1 MSRLDRVAE
10 LIKAEISTILKRKVN
25 DPRIGFVSIT
35 DVTVSPDL
43 EFAKVYVSIM
53 GDETEK
59 LKTLEGLNSAKG
71 FIRGELGHAIEL
83 RLVPDIKFI
92 RDDSIER
99 GSRILNLINNLN
111 AEVQKN
117 DKKSK

>member
-1 MSRLDRVAE
+1 MVRLERVAE
-10 LIKAEISTILKRKVN
+10 QIKVEISITLKRKVN

-35 DVTVSPDL
+35 EVTLSPDL
-43 EFAKVYVSIM
+43 EFAKVYVSVM

-71 FIRGELGHAIEL
+71 FIRGELGHALEL

-99 GSRILNLINNLN
+99 GSRILNLINNLK
-111 AEVQKN
+111 AEVPTN